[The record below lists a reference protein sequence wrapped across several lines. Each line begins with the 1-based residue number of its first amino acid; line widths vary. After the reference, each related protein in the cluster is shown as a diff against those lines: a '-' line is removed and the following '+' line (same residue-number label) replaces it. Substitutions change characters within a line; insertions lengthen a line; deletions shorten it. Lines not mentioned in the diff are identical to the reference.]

1 MSFPSLNAGDL
12 SLCAEMMSKIP
23 LDEMTRSKHR
33 SFGDGSLSV
42 TDRID
47 PLSQKDG
54 ELNASLDVSGISL
67 KIGVTFIKAVS

>member
-33 SFGDGSLSV
+33 SFGDGSLS
-42 TDRID
+42 
-47 PLSQKDG
+47 L
-54 ELNASLDVSGISL
+54 
-67 KIGVTFIKAVS
+67 